1 MKYTLGKI
9 KKKVIEK
16 KEQWIEGIKIAT
28 ESEIKIPLFAGIT
41 TGEVGMK
48 DVTKGLSKEF
58 GKQSDKY
65 ESKAIRELKD
75 RAERYNNEFWRCF

>member
-1 MKYTLGKI
+1 MSNFIY
-9 KKKVIEK
+9 E
-16 KEQWIEGIKIAT
+16 
-28 ESEIKIPLFAGIT
+28 
-41 TGEVGMK
+41 
-48 DVTKGLSKEF
+48 VTKIDTEKMDKLKDEALRLSKEF